1 MPRSKR
7 KQSGTDVYHVVS
19 RGNNQNHIL
28 QKNDDKKYF
37 RSIMQR
43 RAEKFGV
50 KVYAYCIMSNHVHI
64 LLKSDFKILSLFM
77 QEVNSIFA
85 IYHNY
90 KYGKSGH
97 VFQGRF
103 YSSAVETEG
112 YLFSCIRYI
121 HNNPVKAYMVSSILD
136 YPFSSAVEYYN
147 TMLHKKNIRGYLSE
161 EIFCHLKK
169 RFRNWE
175 EFCEFHNLFDNQ
187 EFIDIKEEK
196 EEYDFERVKRQMIIF
211 AREND
216 IKSFKILDNVPYMR
230 QRAVAFCKR
239 ETGMTEGK
247 IENFLKILA
256 TGVRPL

>member
-28 QKNDDKKYF
+28 QKNNDKKYF

-77 QEVNSIFA
+77 QEVNSIYA

-103 YSSAVETEG
+103 YSSVVETEG
-112 YLFSCIRYI
+112 YL
-121 HNNPVKAYMVSSILD
+121 
-136 YPFSSAVEYYN
+136 
-147 TMLHKKNIRGYLSE
+147 SE
-161 EIFCHLKK
+161 EVFCYLKK

-175 EFCEFHNLFDNQ
+175 EFCEFHNIFDNQ

-196 EEYDFERVKRQMIIF
+196 EEYDFQRVKRQMTIF

-256 TGVRPL
+256 AGVRPL

>member
-28 QKNDDKKYF
+28 QKNNDKKYF
-37 RSIMQR
+37 RSIMKR

-77 QEVNSIFA
+77 QEVNSIYA

-103 YSSAVETEG
+103 YSSVVETEG

-121 HNNPVKAYMVSSILD
+121 HNNPVKANIVKKCEDYQFSSYLD
-136 YPFSSAVEYYN
+136 YINENKFVN
-147 TMLHKKNIRGYLSE
+147 KDIIR
-161 EIFCHLKK
+161 
-169 RFRNWE
+169 
-175 EFCEFHNLFDNQ
+175 
-187 EFIDIKEEK
+187 
-196 EEYDFERVKRQMIIF
+196 
-211 AREND
+211 
-216 IKSFKILDNVPYMR
+216 
-230 QRAVAFCKR
+230 
-239 ETGMTEGK
+239 
-247 IENFLKILA
+247 
-256 TGVRPL
+256 

>member
-1 MPRSKR
+1 
-7 KQSGTDVYHVVS
+7 
-19 RGNNQNHIL
+19 
-28 QKNDDKKYF
+28 
-37 RSIMQR
+37 
-43 RAEKFGV
+43 
-50 KVYAYCIMSNHVHI
+50 
-64 LLKSDFKILSLFM
+64 M
-77 QEVNSIFA
+77 QEVNSIYA

-103 YSSAVETEG
+103 YSSVVETEG

-136 YPFSSAVEYYN
+136 YPFSSAAEYYN
-147 TMLHKKNIRGYLSE
+147 TMIHKKKTEGYLSE
-161 EIFCHLKK
+161 EVFCYLKK

-175 EFCEFHNLFDNQ
+175 EFCEFHNIFDNQ

-196 EEYDFERVKRQMIIF
+196 EEYDFQRVKRQMTIF
-211 AREND
+211 VCEND